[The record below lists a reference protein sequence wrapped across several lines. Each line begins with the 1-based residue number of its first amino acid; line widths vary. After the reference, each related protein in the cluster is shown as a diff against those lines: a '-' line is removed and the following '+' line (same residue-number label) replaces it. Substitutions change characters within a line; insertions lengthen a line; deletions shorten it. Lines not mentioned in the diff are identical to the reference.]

1 MANGVVLVTTK
12 EGREGPA
19 KLNIRFENSF
29 STPVAKVKTVD
40 PINYMKLHNEA
51 VLTRNPL
58 SPRPYSDKKIEATER
73 GVNPYVYPA
82 VNWYDEMFRDFTT
95 NQRVNVNVS
104 GGGNVARYYVAGTFN
119 NDNGVLKKD
128 SRNKFDNNIS
138 LQTIQ
143 LRSNTNINITK
154 TTQMN
159 VRISGTFE
167 DYTGPIDSGDDL
179 YKKVMAANPVLFP
192 VAFPSTANSGMVN
205 RIQFG
210 NYGDG
215 DYLNP
220 YADMVR
226 GYKEYSRMV
235 LVAQLELKENLDYI
249 TKGLGARLMGSTT
262 RSSYF
267 DVNRFYKPAYYS
279 VASYDP
285 TTDQYTLTNLNPNDA
300 QEFLEYNEGP
310 KNIST
315 NFYLE
320 AALDYNRTFAEKHAV
335 SGLLVYT
342 MRNELLANQGTL
354 QKSLPYRN
362 MGLSGRFTYGY
373 DKRYFIEANFGYNG
387 SERFA
392 KNERFGFFPSVGA
405 GWIISNEKFWGDKL
419 SKTVNLLKLKATYGL
434 VGNDAI
440 GTAADRFFYLS
451 NVNMKT
457 QNNIYFGEDFSWH
470 VLGVTISQYGNSKIT
485 WETARK
491 MNLGFE
497 LRLFDKLTLQ
507 FDYFREKRDNIL
519 MNARVDSLD
528 HGHAGQPARQRRRSL
543 VARLRNHARLQ
554 PFVQQGYVALG
565 AG

>member
-1 MANGVVLVTTK
+1 M
-12 EGREGPA
+12 
-19 KLNIRFENSF
+19 
-29 STPVAKVKTVD
+29 
-40 PINYMKLHNEA
+40 
-51 VLTRNPL
+51 
-58 SPRPYSDKKIEATER
+58 
-73 GVNPYVYPA
+73 
-82 VNWYDEMFRDFTT
+82 
-95 NQRVNVNVS
+95 
-104 GGGNVARYYVAGTFN
+104 
-119 NDNGVLKKD
+119 
-128 SRNKFDNNIS
+128 
-138 LQTIQ
+138 
-143 LRSNTNINITK
+143 
-154 TTQMN
+154 
-159 VRISGTFE
+159 
-167 DYTGPIDSGDDL
+167 
-179 YKKVMAANPVLFP
+179 
-192 VAFPSTANSGMVN
+192 
-205 RIQFG
+205 
-210 NYGDG
+210 
-215 DYLNP
+215 
-220 YADMVR
+220 
-226 GYKEYSRMV
+226 
-235 LVAQLELKENLDYI
+235 AQLELKENLDYI

-497 LRLFDKLTLQ
+497 LGLFDKLTLQ

-519 MNARVDSLD
+519 MTRESIPSTMGMQASLRANVGEASSHGYEIMLDYNHSFNKDMWLSAQGNFTYATGKYKNMRSPTTAIPGCRTWACPSDSRRAD
-528 HGHAGQPARQRRRSL
+528 RRTPVRRRSRHRQL
-543 VARLRNHARLQ
+543 ADAEFRSGDAR
-554 PFVQQGYVALG
+554 
-565 AG
+565 